1 MTHHEKYSRSFHLRC
16 ETLVNPFQHT
26 NSVLNTPQ
34 GEKMKKKIAV
44 IAAASLMLLAA
55 CGSDDNATDT
65 TVDGA
70 PAADVKYTPKDAADA
85 GTIFVEIASSN
96 EQFGT
101 LFAAVAV
108 AGLGDTLAGE
118 GPFTLFAPTKA
129 AFDALPQGL
138 LTKLLLPANK
148 AVLAEILAYH
158 VVTGKIAA
166 ADVAAGDVATVQGEN
181 ITIDTTDGVKINT
194 ATVTGTDFPAT
205 NGVIHMINEV
215 LVPPSV
221 DVAAFLAS

>member
-1 MTHHEKYSRSFHLRC
+1 
-16 ETLVNPFQHT
+16 
-26 NSVLNTPQ
+26 
-34 GEKMKKKIAV
+34 MKKKIAV

-55 CGSDDNATDT
+55 CGSDDSTTEGATDT
-65 TVDGA
+65 SVASA
-70 PAADVKYTPKDAADA
+70 PTEDVVYTPKDAADA
-85 GTIFVEIASSN
+85 GTIFVEVASSH

-108 AGLGDTLAGE
+108 AGLGETLASE

-148 AVLAEILAYH
+148 AVLAEILSYH
-158 VVTGKIAA
+158 VLAGKITA
-166 ADVAAGDVATVQGEN
+166 ADVKAGEVATVQGEN
-181 ITIDTTDGVKINT
+181 VTIDTTDGVKINT

-215 LVPPSV
+215 LVPPSI

>member
-1 MTHHEKYSRSFHLRC
+1 
-16 ETLVNPFQHT
+16 
-26 NSVLNTPQ
+26 
-34 GEKMKKKIAV
+34 MKKKIAA
-44 IAAASLMLLAA
+44 IAAASMLVLAA
-55 CGSDDNATDT
+55 CGSDDNASDSTDATDAT
-65 TVDGA
+65 T
-70 PAADVKYTPKDAADA
+70 PAAEVEYTPKDAADA

-96 EQFGT
+96 DQFGT
-101 LFAAVAV
+101 LFTAVAV

-118 GPFTLFAPTKA
+118 GPFTVFAPTKA

-158 VVTGKIAA
+158 VVAGKVTS
-166 ADVAAGDVATVQGEN
+166 ADVAAGEVATVQGEN
-181 ITIDTTDGVKINT
+181 ITITTDGGVKVNT
-194 ATVTGTDFPAT
+194 ATVTQTDFPAT

-215 LVPPSV
+215 LVPPSI

>member
-1 MTHHEKYSRSFHLRC
+1 
-16 ETLVNPFQHT
+16 
-26 NSVLNTPQ
+26 
-34 GEKMKKKIAV
+34 MKKAIAAV
-44 IAAASLMLLAA
+44 AAASLMVLAA
-55 CGSDDNATDT
+55 CGSDDNSSDATDT
-65 TVDGA
+65 TDA
-70 PAADVKYTPKDAADA
+70 TTPAAEVEYTPKDPADA

-96 EQFGT
+96 DQFGT

-108 AGLGDTLAGE
+108 AGLGETLGGE

-148 AVLAEILAYH
+148 EVLAEVLAYH
-158 VVTGKIAA
+158 VVAGKVTS
-166 ADVAAGDVATVQGEN
+166 ADVVAGEVATVQGEN

-194 ATVTGTDFPAT
+194 ATVTGVDFPAT

-215 LVPPSV
+215 LVPPSI

>member
-1 MTHHEKYSRSFHLRC
+1 
-16 ETLVNPFQHT
+16 
-26 NSVLNTPQ
+26 
-34 GEKMKKKIAV
+34 MKKAIAAV
-44 IAAASLMLLAA
+44 AAASLMVLAA
-55 CGSDDNATDT
+55 CGSDDNSSDATDT
-65 TVDGA
+65 TDA
-70 PAADVKYTPKDAADA
+70 TTPAVEVEYTPKDPADA

-96 EQFGT
+96 DQFGT

-108 AGLGDTLAGE
+108 AGLGETLGGE

-148 AVLAEILAYH
+148 EVLAEVLAYH
-158 VVTGKIAA
+158 VVAGKVTS
-166 ADVAAGDVATVQGEN
+166 ADVVAGEVATVQGEN

-194 ATVTGTDFPAT
+194 ATVTGVDFPAT

-215 LVPPSV
+215 LVPPSI

>member
-1 MTHHEKYSRSFHLRC
+1 
-16 ETLVNPFQHT
+16 
-26 NSVLNTPQ
+26 
-34 GEKMKKKIAV
+34 MKKKIAA
-44 IAAASLMLLAA
+44 IAAASLMVLSA
-55 CGSDDNATDT
+55 CGSDDNSSDT
-65 TVDGA
+65 TDSTDVST
-70 PAADVKYTPKDAADA
+70 PAAEVEYTAKDPADA
-85 GTIFVEIASSN
+85 GTIFVEVASSN

-101 LFAAVAV
+101 LFTAIAV
-108 AGLGDTLAGE
+108 AGLGDTLNGE

-129 AFDALPQGL
+129 AFDALPEGL

-148 AVLAEILAYH
+148 AVLAEILSYH
-158 VVTGKIAA
+158 VVAGKVMA

-194 ATVTGTDFPAT
+194 ATVTQTDFPAT

-215 LVPPSV
+215 LVPPSI

>member
-1 MTHHEKYSRSFHLRC
+1 
-16 ETLVNPFQHT
+16 
-26 NSVLNTPQ
+26 
-34 GEKMKKKIAV
+34 MKKKIAV
-44 IAAASLMLLAA
+44 LAAASLMVLAA
-55 CGSDDNATDT
+55 CGSDDNSSDT
-65 TVDGA
+65 TDSST
-70 PAADVKYTPKDAADA
+70 PAAEVEYTAKDAADA

-108 AGLGDTLAGE
+108 AGLGETLGSE

-129 AFDALPQGL
+129 AFDALPEGL

-158 VVTGKIAA
+158 VVAGKVMA

-194 ATVTGTDFPAT
+194 ATVTQTDFPAT

-215 LVPPSV
+215 LVPPSI

>member
-1 MTHHEKYSRSFHLRC
+1 MVVQHLLFTLRAHCRVLPPKEK
-16 ETLVNPFQHT
+16 N
-26 NSVLNTPQ
+26 
-34 GEKMKKKIAV
+34 MKKKIAV
-44 IAAASLMLLAA
+44 LAAASLMVLAA
-55 CGSDDNATDT
+55 CGSDDNSTDT
-65 TVDGA
+65 TGA
-70 PAADVKYTPKDAADA
+70 PDSSTPAAEVEYTAKDAADA

-108 AGLGDTLAGE
+108 AGLGETLGGE

-129 AFDALPQGL
+129 AFDALPEGL

-158 VVTGKIAA
+158 VVAGKVMA

-194 ATVTGTDFPAT
+194 ATVTQTDFPAT

>member
-1 MTHHEKYSRSFHLRC
+1 
-16 ETLVNPFQHT
+16 
-26 NSVLNTPQ
+26 
-34 GEKMKKKIAV
+34 MKKKIAV
-44 IAAASLMLLAA
+44 IAAASLMVLAA
-55 CGSDDNATDT
+55 CGSDDNSSDTTDT
-65 TVDGA
+65 TA
-70 PAADVKYTPKDAADA
+70 NSTPAAEVEYTPKDAADA

-108 AGLGDTLAGE
+108 AGLGETLGSE

-158 VVTGKIAA
+158 VVAGKILA

-181 ITIDTTDGVKINT
+181 VTIDTTDGVKINT
-194 ATVTGTDFPAT
+194 ATVTQTDFPAT

-215 LVPPSV
+215 LVPPSI

>member
-1 MTHHEKYSRSFHLRC
+1 LGIVVQHLLFTLKALSRALPPKEK
-16 ETLVNPFQHT
+16 N
-26 NSVLNTPQ
+26 
-34 GEKMKKKIAV
+34 MKKKIA
-44 IAAASLMLLAA
+44 ILAAASLMVLAA
-55 CGSDDNATDT
+55 CGSDDNSSDT
-65 TVDGA
+65 TDA
-70 PAADVKYTPKDAADA
+70 PDASTPAAEVEYTAKDAADA

-96 EQFGT
+96 DQFGT

-108 AGLGDTLAGE
+108 AELGDTLASE

-138 LTKLLLPANK
+138 LSKLLLPANK

-158 VVTGKIAA
+158 VVAGKIAA
-166 ADVAAGDVATVQGEN
+166 ADVAAGEVATVQGEN
-181 ITIDTTDGVKINT
+181 ITIDTSDGVKVNT
-194 ATVTGTDFPAT
+194 ATVTQTDFPAT

-215 LVPPSV
+215 LVPPSI